1 MTTYSFNLNM
11 NDSEWPFVEELLKR
25 VIKESDDTKGGR
37 TTAAFAQKMID
48 RVWNE
53 GIELASY
60 TVIAGKTRGDEDD
73 HWD

>member
-1 MTTYSFNLNM
+1 VTTYAFNLHM
-11 NDSEWPFVEELLKR
+11 SEDEWPFVEALLKR
-25 VIKESDDTKGGR
+25 VVQVAGDSKGDKA
-37 TTAAFAQKMID
+37 TAAFAQKMID

-60 TVIAGKTRGDEDD
+60 TVIAGETRGDEDD